1 MIAILGGL
9 AAAVMWAAANLVSS
23 RSSRLIGASSTLGWM
38 MLVGLVL
45 GLPFA
50 LVSGPLPPVTPIL
63 WVWMAGSGLG
73 GVAGLL
79 CLYRGLRI
87 GKIGVVT
94 AIASTEGAMA
104 AMIAVVAGERLTWLV
119 AVMLCVITAG
129 VAAVAFATGT
139 AEAAVQVAG
148 QAPIA
153 GQAPVAGAAGSAGF
167 RAGLTPETRA
177 ILFGSAA
184 ALCFGFGIYA
194 TGQLGAAL
202 PPFVAILPVRVVGVV
217 GVLIPLAVTG
227 RLRITRAA
235 FPMVVAIGFAE
246 LLGNVAF
253 VVGAKESIAI
263 AAVLASQYAAVAA
276 VAAFFIFRE
285 RLSLHQRSGVV
296 AIALG
301 VAILTAARG

>member
-50 LVSGPLPPVTPIL
+50 LVSGPLPPLTPIL

-139 AEAAVQVAG
+139 AEAALQ
-148 QAPIA
+148 
-153 GQAPVAGAAGSAGF
+153 AAGEAPAVVPTQNAGR
-167 RAGLTPETRA
+167 RAALTPETRA

-184 ALCFGFGIYA
+184 AFCFGFGIYA

-202 PPFVAILPVRVVGVV
+202 PPFVAILPVRIVGVV

-235 FPMVVAIGFAE
+235 LPMVVAIGLAE

-253 VVGAKESIAI
+253 VIGAKESIAI